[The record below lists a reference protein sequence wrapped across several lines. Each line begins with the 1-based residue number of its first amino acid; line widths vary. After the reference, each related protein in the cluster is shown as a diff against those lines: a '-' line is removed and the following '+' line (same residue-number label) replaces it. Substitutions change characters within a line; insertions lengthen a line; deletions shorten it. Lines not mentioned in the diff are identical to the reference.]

1 MNSEYLNAKG
11 TYVHYKNRQR
21 YEAVGIALQTETEEK
36 LVIYKPLY
44 KNDYELFARPY
55 DMFFGDVE
63 FEGKMVKR
71 FQKITV

>member
-1 MNSEYLNAKG
+1 MNSEYLNVKG

-21 YEAVGIALQTETEEK
+21 YEVVGIALQTETEEK